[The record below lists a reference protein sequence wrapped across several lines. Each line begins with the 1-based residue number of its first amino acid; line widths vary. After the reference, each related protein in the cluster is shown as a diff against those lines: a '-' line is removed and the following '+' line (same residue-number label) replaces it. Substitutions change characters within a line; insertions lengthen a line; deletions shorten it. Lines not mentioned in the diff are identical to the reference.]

1 MSGVMESVTND
12 MKEFVADV
20 VPLIEAKTDDK
31 GTIPIKIIDP
41 GWGSSGYYSR
51 EVLQQAVNAR
61 VYAAGL
67 QMYWNHPSKGD
78 EKERPERDLRDLA
91 GVLTEDA
98 RWDEHGSKGPG
109 VYARA
114 KVFAAYRD
122 AVAEMGPYIGLSHY
136 VWGESKTGEAEGK
149 KGDIITRIVAARS
162 VDFVTVPGRGG
173 AIAEAFRAAGPPEPT
188 DEQKAAGDSSMG
200 ETTPTPKL
208 TLESLRKDH
217 PDIYEAVRQEIEN
230 SAAVKEAQAQ
240 QEKKLAEAEKALEE
254 AKAENARLKAA
265 QALVEAKILAEEVVK
280 EAQAEAVVKEHV
292 VKEAVAA
299 LTLKEDGT
307 FDKEAF
313 SEDVRRRL
321 KEMVALVAAARGAG
335 KVVGMGAGAP
345 GGQTKTLEETDKE
358 LVAGFMRLGMSEAE
372 AKAAVKGA

>member
-1 MSGVMESVTND
+1 MNGEMESVTD
-12 MKEFVADV
+12 SMKEFAAGI

-67 QMYWNHPSKGD
+67 QMYWNHPSKSD

-98 RWDEHGSKGPG
+98 QWQETGPKGPG
-109 VYARA
+109 IYARA
-114 KVFAAYRD
+114 RVFSAYRD

-162 VDFVTVPGRGG
+162 VDFVTMPGRGG
-173 AIAEAFRAAGPPEPT
+173 GIAEAFRNARPPEPT
-188 DEQKAAGDSSMG
+188 DDQKTAGESSMG

-208 TLESLRKDH
+208 TLESLRKEH
-217 PDIYEAVRQEIEN
+217 PEIYEALRKEIEN
-230 SAAVKEAQAQ
+230 SAAMKEAQAQ
-240 QEKKLAEAEKALEE
+240 QEKKLKETETALE
-254 AKAENARLKAA
+254 AAQAENARLKEA
-265 QALVEAKILAEEVVK
+265 QLLVEAKTFVEAKVKDAKIPDLTKARVVESLAKDPVVK
-280 EAQAEAVVKEHV
+280 DGKIDETAYAAKIEAAIKSEAEYLAK
-292 VKEAVAA
+292 
-299 LTLKEDGT
+299 L
-307 FDKEAF
+307 
-313 SEDVRRRL
+313 
-321 KEMVALVAAARGAG
+321 GAG
-335 KVVGMGAGAP
+335 RVEGMGAGAS

-358 LVAGFMRLGMSEAE
+358 LVAGFIRLGLSEAE

>member
-1 MSGVMESVTND
+1 MSGVMESVTGELR
-12 MKEFVADV
+12 EFGGIV

-67 QMYWNHPSKGD
+67 QMYWNHPSKTD
-78 EKERPERDLRDLA
+78 EKDRPERDLRDLA

-98 RWDEHGSKGPG
+98 RWDEHGPKGPG

-114 KVFAAYRD
+114 KVFTPYRD

-173 AIAEAFRAAGPPEPT
+173 AIAEAFRAARPPEPT
-188 DEQKAAGDSSMG
+188 DEQKTEAGKSMVG
-200 ETTPTPKL
+200 EKPEKL
-208 TLESLRKDH
+208 TLESVRKEH
-217 PDIYEAVRQEIEN
+217 PEIVEALRQEIEN
-230 SAAVKEAQAQ
+230 SAAMKEAQAQ
-240 QEKKLAEAEKALEE
+240 QEKALKEAKTALE
-254 AKAENARLKAA
+254 AAQAENARLKEA
-265 QALVEAKILAEEVVK
+265 QLLVEAKTFVEAKVKDAKIPDLTKARIVESLAKAPVVK
-280 EAQAEAVVKEHV
+280 DGKLDETAYAAKIEAAIKSEAEYLAK
-292 VKEAVAA
+292 
-299 LTLKEDGT
+299 L
-307 FDKEAF
+307 
-313 SEDVRRRL
+313 
-321 KEMVALVAAARGAG
+321 GAG
-335 KVVGMGAGAP
+335 RVEGMGAGAS

-358 LVAGFMRLGMSEAE
+358 LVAGFMKLGMTEAE

>member
-1 MSGVMESVTND
+1 MSGVMESVTGELR
-12 MKEFVADV
+12 EFGGIV

-31 GTIPIKIIDP
+31 GTIPVKIIDA

-67 QMYWNHPSKGD
+67 QMYWNHPSRSD

-109 VYARA
+109 IYARA

-149 KGDIITRIVAARS
+149 KGEIITRIVAARS

-173 AIAEAFRAAGPPEPT
+173 AIAEAFRAARPPVPT
-188 DEQKAAGDSSMG
+188 DEQKTEAGKSMVG
-200 ETTPTPKL
+200 EKPEKL

-217 PDIYEAVRQEIEN
+217 PEIIEALRKEIEN
-230 SAAVKEAQAQ
+230 SAAMKEAQAQ
-240 QEKKLAEAEKALEE
+240 QEKALKEAKTAIEE
-254 AKAENARLKAA
+254 AQAENARLKEALL
-265 QALVEAKILAEEVVK
+265 LVEAKTFVEEKVKDATIHDFVKARIVESLSKSPVVK
-280 EAQAEAVVKEHV
+280 DGKIDEQAYAAKIEAAIKTEAEYLAKLGV
-292 VKEAVAA
+292 
-299 LTLKEDGT
+299 
-307 FDKEAF
+307 
-313 SEDVRRRL
+313 
-321 KEMVALVAAARGAG
+321 G
-335 KVVGMGAGAP
+335 KVSGMGAGAP
-345 GGQTKTLEETDKE
+345 TEKTLEE
-358 LVAGFMRLGMSEAE
+358 SEKTLE
-372 AKAAVKGA
+372 ERIKAFGGI

>member
-1 MSGVMESVTND
+1 MSGVMESVTGELR
-12 MKEFVADV
+12 EFGGIV

-31 GTIPIKIIDP
+31 GTIPVKIIDP

-67 QMYWNHPSKGD
+67 QMYWNHPSKSD

-136 VWGESKTGEAEGK
+136 VWGESKPGEAEGK

-173 AIAEAFRAAGPPEPT
+173 AIAEAFRAARPPEPT
-188 DEQKAAGDSSMG
+188 DEQKAAGVSSMG
-200 ETTPTPKL
+200 ETTSTPKL
-208 TLESLRKDH
+208 TLESIRKEHPEIIEALRT
-217 PDIYEAVRQEIEN
+217 EFEN
-230 SAAVKEAQAQ
+230 DSARKEAQAQ
-240 QEKKLAEAEKALEE
+240 QKKKLAEAEKALEE
-254 AKAENARLKAA
+254 AKAENARLKEA
-265 QALVEAKILAEEVVK
+265 QLLVEARTFVEAKVKASTLPEISKARVTEALSRDPVIKDGTIDEAAYAAKI
-280 EAQAEAVVKEHV
+280 EATIKAEADYLAK
-292 VKEAVAA
+292 
-299 LTLKEDGT
+299 L
-307 FDKEAF
+307 
-313 SEDVRRRL
+313 
-321 KEMVALVAAARGAG
+321 GAG
-335 KVVGMGAGAP
+335 KVSGMGGSAAP
-345 GGQTKTLEETDKE
+345 EKTLEETDKE
-358 LVAGFMRLGMSEAE
+358 LVAGFMKLGMSEAE
-372 AKAAVKGA
+372 AKAAARGR

>member
-1 MSGVMESVTND
+1 MSGVMESVTD
-12 MKEFVADV
+12 SMKEFAAGI

-61 VYAAGL
+61 VYAAGT
-67 QMYWNHPSKGD
+67 QMYWNHPSKTD
-78 EKERPERDLRDLA
+78 EKDRPERDLRDLA

-98 RWDEHGSKGPG
+98 QWQETGPKGPG
-109 VYARA
+109 IYARA
-114 KVFAAYRD
+114 RVFSAYRD

-136 VWGESKTGEAEGK
+136 AWGESKTGEAEGK

-173 AIAEAFRAAGPPEPT
+173 AIAEAFRAARPAVPT
-188 DEQKAAGDSSMG
+188 DDQKTEAGKSMVG
-200 ETTPTPKL
+200 EKPEKL
-208 TLESLRKDH
+208 TLESVRKEH
-217 PDIYEAVRQEIEN
+217 PEIIEALHKEFEN
-230 SAAVKEAQAQ
+230 DSARKEAQAQ
-240 QEKKLAEAEKALEE
+240 QEKKLTETEKALEE
-254 AKAENARLKAA
+254 AKAEIARFKAA
-265 QALVEAKILAEEVVK
+265 QTLVEAKILAEEVVK

-307 FDKEAF
+307 IDKEAF

-321 KEMVALVAAARGAG
+321 KETVALVAAARGAG
-335 KVVGMGAGAP
+335 RVEGMGAGAP
-345 GGQTKTLEETDKE
+345 TEMTLEEAEKAFAE
-358 LVAGFMRLGMSEAE
+358 RIKAFGGF
-372 AKAAVKGA
+372 

>member
-1 MSGVMESVTND
+1 MNGEMESVTD
-12 MKEFVADV
+12 SMKEFAAGI

-67 QMYWNHPSKGD
+67 QMYWNHPSKSD

-98 RWDEHGSKGPG
+98 QWQETGPKGPG
-109 VYARA
+109 IYARA
-114 KVFAAYRD
+114 RVFSAYRD

-136 VWGESKTGEAEGK
+136 VWGESKPGEAEGK

-173 AIAEAFRAAGPPEPT
+173 AIAEAFRAARPPEPT
-188 DEQKAAGDSSMG
+188 DEQKTAGDSSMG

-230 SAAVKEAQAQ
+230 SAAMKEAQAQ
-240 QEKKLAEAEKALEE
+240 QEKKLAETEKALEE
-254 AKAENARLKAA
+254 AKAENARLKEA
-265 QALVEAKILAEEVVK
+265 QLLVEAKAFVEGKVK
-280 EAQAEAVVKEHV
+280 ASTLPEISKARVTEALSRDPVIKDGKIDETAYAAKIEATVKAEAEYLAK
-292 VKEAVAA
+292 
-299 LTLKEDGT
+299 L
-307 FDKEAF
+307 
-313 SEDVRRRL
+313 
-321 KEMVALVAAARGAG
+321 GAG
-335 KVVGMGAGAP
+335 KVSGMGGSAAP
-345 GGQTKTLEETDKE
+345 EKTLEETGKE
-358 LVAGFMRLGMSEAE
+358 LIAGFMKLGMSEAE

>member
-1 MSGVMESVTND
+1 MNGVMESVTGELR
-12 MKEFVADV
+12 EFGGIV

-31 GTIPIKIIDP
+31 GTIPVKIIDA

-51 EVLQQAVNAR
+51 EVLQQAVNTR

-67 QMYWNHPSKGD
+67 QMYWNHPSKSD

-98 RWDEHGSKGPG
+98 RWDEHGPKGPG

-136 VWGESKTGEAEGK
+136 VWGESKPGEAEGK

-162 VDFVTVPGRGG
+162 VDFVTMPGRGG
-173 AIAEAFRAAGPPEPT
+173 AIAEAFRAARPPEPT
-188 DEQKAAGDSSMG
+188 DEQKTAGDSSMG

-230 SAAVKEAQAQ
+230 SAAMKEAQAQ
-240 QEKKLAEAEKALEE
+240 QEKKLAETEKALDE
-254 AKAENARLKAA
+254 AKAENARLKEA
-265 QALVEAKILAEEVVK
+265 QLLVEAQTFVEAKVKDAKIPDLTKARIVESLGKSPVVK
-280 EAQAEAVVKEHV
+280 DGKLDEATYTAKIEAAVKAEAEYLAK
-292 VKEAVAA
+292 
-299 LTLKEDGT
+299 L
-307 FDKEAF
+307 
-313 SEDVRRRL
+313 
-321 KEMVALVAAARGAG
+321 GAG
-335 KVVGMGAGAP
+335 KIEGMGAGAS

>member
-1 MSGVMESVTND
+1 MNGGMESVTGELR
-12 MKEFVADV
+12 EFGGIV

-51 EVLQQAVNAR
+51 EVLQQAANAR

-67 QMYWNHPSKGD
+67 QMYWNHPSKSD

-98 RWDEHGSKGPG
+98 RWDEQGSKGPG
-109 VYARA
+109 LYSRA
-114 KVFAAYRD
+114 KVFSAYRD
-122 AVAEMGPYIGLSHY
+122 HVAEMGPYIGLSHY
-136 VWGESKTGEAEGK
+136 VWGESKQGEAEGK
-149 KGDIITRIVAARS
+149 KGDIITRIAAARS

-173 AIAEAFRAAGPPEPT
+173 AIAEAFRAARPPVPT
-188 DEQKAAGDSSMG
+188 DEQKAAGESSMG
-200 ETTPTPKL
+200 EPTPKL

-217 PDIYEAVRQEIEN
+217 PEIIEAVRKEIEN
-230 SAAVKEAQAQ
+230 SAAMKEAQAQ
-240 QEKKLAEAEKALEE
+240 QEKALKEAKTALE
-254 AKAENARLKAA
+254 AAQAENARLKEA
-265 QALVEAKILAEEVVK
+265 QLLVEAKTFVEAKVKDARIPDLTKARIVESLGKSPVVK
-280 EAQAEAVVKEHV
+280 DGKLDEAAYTAAIEAAVKAEAEYLAK
-292 VKEAVAA
+292 
-299 LTLKEDGT
+299 L
-307 FDKEAF
+307 
-313 SEDVRRRL
+313 
-321 KEMVALVAAARGAG
+321 GAG
-335 KVVGMGAGAP
+335 KIEGMGAGAS

>member
-1 MSGVMESVTND
+1 MNGGMESVTGELR
-12 MKEFVADV
+12 EFGGIV

-51 EVLQQAVNAR
+51 EVLQQAANAR

-67 QMYWNHPSKGD
+67 QMYWNHPSKSD

-98 RWDEHGSKGPG
+98 RWDEQGSKGPG
-109 VYARA
+109 LYSRA
-114 KVFAAYRD
+114 KIFSAYRD
-122 AVAEMGPYIGLSHY
+122 HVAEMGPYIGLSHY
-136 VWGESKTGEAEGK
+136 VWGESKQGEAEGK
-149 KGDIITRIVAARS
+149 KGEIITRIVAARS

-173 AIAEAFRAAGPPEPT
+173 AIAEAFRAARPPVPT
-188 DEQKAAGDSSMG
+188 DEQKAAGESSMG
-200 ETTPTPKL
+200 EPTPKL

-217 PDIYEAVRQEIEN
+217 PDIYEAVRKEIEN
-230 SAAVKEAQAQ
+230 SAAMKEAQAQ
-240 QEKKLAEAEKALEE
+240 QEKKLAEAQKALEE
-254 AKAENARLKAA
+254 AKAENARLKEA
-265 QALVEAKILAEEVVK
+265 QLLVEAKTFVEAKVKDAKIPDLTKARIVESLGKSPVVK
-280 EAQAEAVVKEHV
+280 DGKLDEAAYTAAIEAAVKTEAEYLAK
-292 VKEAVAA
+292 
-299 LTLKEDGT
+299 L
-307 FDKEAF
+307 
-313 SEDVRRRL
+313 
-321 KEMVALVAAARGAG
+321 GAG
-335 KVVGMGAGAP
+335 KIEGMGAGAS